1 MRQANCS
8 TLLAGGALVA
18 QLVLGCLDEEIA
30 FVEFDV
36 DCYADIILGYDWLL
50 AHDLAFI
57 YDTDQACF
65 CAERCCVS
73 GLRVRLDLMLDR
85 LVTPALP
92 LSAADLRALLGS
104 AGLGPVP
111 TLGRPSHW
119 APATRCLAMAA
130 TLTTAVEAAWAANT
144 LTGLADAGATLADA
158 SGTELLVSSN
168 AFAIEGPPV
177 TLPPDGGDPLSLHP

>member
-1 MRQANCS
+1 
-8 TLLAGGALVA
+8 
-18 QLVLGCLDEEIA
+18 VL
-30 FVEFDV
+30 
-36 DCYADIILGYDWLL
+36 
-50 AHDLAFI
+50 
-57 YDTDQACF
+57 
-65 CAERCCVS
+65 

-111 TLGRPSHW
+111 TLGRPLHW
-119 APATRCLAMAA
+119 APATRRLAMAA
-130 TLTTAVEAAWAANT
+130 TLTIAVEAAWAANR

-158 SGTELLVSSN
+158 TELLVSSN
-168 AFAIEGPPV
+168 AFAIEGPPF